1 MLAPAMKANVWF
13 RSLDH
18 ELDHRE
24 KNVELEVE
32 EGMLPSLVRLG
43 HRWSFSHAQVE
54 RGLRGG
60 EEQWLIYVEQ
70 APVVES
76 E

>member
-24 KNVELEVE
+24 MRVELEVD
-32 EGMLPSLVRLG
+32 EGMLPDLVRRG
-43 HRWSFSHAQVE
+43 HRWSFSHAQTD
-54 RGLRGG
+54 RGPRG
-60 EEQWLIYVEQ
+60 EEEWLVYVEGER
-70 APVVES
+70 VVDS